1 MIGYIL
7 LALAA
12 LLILWGVAT
21 YNGLVRRRNI
31 VAEAWSGIETQ
42 LKRRADL
49 IPNLVETVKGY
60 ATHERTTLDELT
72 KLRAM
77 AQDMGSSGEPGASA
91 IEARAA
97 TERQITA
104 MIGKV
109 MAVAEAYPDLKASA
123 NFQSL
128 QNDLSATE
136 DQIQLARRYYNGAVR
151 DYNVMIEQVPS
162 NLIANGFNFKK
173 AEFFEI
179 EDAADRAVPK
189 VSFS

>member
-1 MIGYIL
+1 MGLYIF

-12 LLILWGVAT
+12 LLVLWGVSI
-21 YNGLVRRRNI
+21 YNRLVRRRTL
-31 VAEAWSGIETQ
+31 VEEGWSGIETQ
-42 LKRRADL
+42 LKRRANL

-72 KLRAM
+72 KLRGI
-77 AQDMGSSGEPGASA
+77 AQTMSGSGTPNATE
-91 IEARAA
+91 IETRAQ

-128 QNDLSATE
+128 QHDLAEIE

-151 DYNVMIEQVPS
+151 DYNVMTEQVPS
-162 NLIANGFNFKK
+162 NIIANWFVFEK
-173 AEFFEI
+173 ANFFEI
-179 EDAADRAVPK
+179 EDPADRAVPE